1 MEEENLDLEYTTKT
15 KERPTFI
22 SVLCILSWIYVA
34 ITVLS
39 SLNGS
44 LTSQEEVEAQ
54 LEVSRAQIE
63 ESPMA
68 SNEMMQEIMDFSE
81 DSLENAKTMN
91 LMTLVLML
99 VEGLAVFMMF
109 KLNKIGFWIYLATNL
124 ILIIGTAYMVPW
136 PNIMS
141 TMTIGFT
148 GLITAVFLILYG
160 VNLKH
165 MK

>member
-1 MEEENLDLEYTTKT
+1 MEEENLDLEYTAKT

-22 SVLCILSWIYVA
+22 TVLCILSWIYVA

-109 KLNKIGFWIYLATNL
+109 KLNKMGFWIYLATNL
-124 ILIIGTAYMVPW
+124 ILIIGTAYMIPW